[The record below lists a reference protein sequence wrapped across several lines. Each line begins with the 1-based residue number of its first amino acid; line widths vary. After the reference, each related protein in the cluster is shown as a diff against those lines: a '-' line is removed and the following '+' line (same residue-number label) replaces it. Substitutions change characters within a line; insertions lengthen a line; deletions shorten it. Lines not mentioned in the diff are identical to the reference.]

1 MNSYENAK
9 FDESDFLKL
18 FSSVLILLKDGM
30 ENAIVNDRLE
40 KKLYDYRDD
49 EQYIPIFDNMT
60 FKGNKLNLKPGFEQL
75 YNEKLLE
82 PLDNTSSLIK
92 IDNDTALEIL
102 PLYDDSKV
110 ILMTRLVTNMYI
122 SNNGKVKVKSNLKK

>member
-60 FKGNKLNLKPGFEQL
+60 FKDNKLNLKPGFEQL